1 MRYLPRVLD
10 TRPVS
15 RVAGLRAEKAADG
28 LLLYDE
34 QGELI
39 LRLND
44 SAAVVWR
51 NSDGTRT
58 VSELVDTLTEE
69 LGEPADLDQVLI
81 ALDELSRH
89 GLIESGYDQRT
100 PAAARLSRRQFVRR
114 VGVAAAV
121 VIGAMPIVHSMAAP
135 EPAEGSTFGKHYSY
149 CPKLPKDTKPPK
161 HFKPPYTANC
171 GPRR

>member
-1 MRYLPRVLD
+1 
-10 TRPVS
+10 VS
-15 RVAGLRAEKAADG
+15 RTEGLRAEEADDG
-28 LLLYDE
+28 VLVYGE
-34 QGELI
+34 QGDLI
-39 LRLND
+39 LRMNR

-58 VSELVDTLTEE
+58 VSDLVDTLTEE
-69 LGEPADLDQVLI
+69 LGEQADADQVLV

-89 GLIESGYDQRT
+89 GLIESGYDRRD

-121 VIGAMPIVHSMAAP
+121 VMGAMPIVHSMTAP
-135 EPAEGSTFGKHYSY
+135 EPAEGSTFAKHYSY

-161 HFKPPYTANC
+161 HFKPPYTSNC